1 MKRLWKDGSS
11 ISQPKKLV
19 VLSPLTKHKGQPEI
33 KSGGE
38 HRLTVNDGLTY
49 VNLVKEVFRDK
60 KEKYHG
66 FLEAM
71 KDFKAKRID
80 TIGVIAKVKE
90 LFKGHKDLILRFN
103 IFLPNEYEIKL
114 PLEDEQPPLEKPNEF
129 AQKEVEKCLTSADN
143 NHRRCGAKE
152 KKPIEDS
159 SVFESPLK
167 SDYIN
172 TSGKKKSRDD
182 ANTSS
187 QLKQP
192 VMLTSEKKHISQT
205 QISSGDD
212 QRLII
217 NVLAYIKTIKEVF
230 SDKTEK
236 YHDFLEVMWDF
247 KAQSCR
253 VQDSG
258 ANHDTDENVG
268 IQPSSSVV
276 EDISSMKSMFS
287 GVFGYLEEATERLR
301 NPDDFKEFLKYIRIY
316 SKELI
321 TQEELK
327 LLVGNLFGQYA
338 DLMEG
343 FNEFLS

>member
-71 KDFKAKRID
+71 KDFKAKRFEYVVPLSPTSNIFFSLID

-129 AQKEVEKCLTSADN
+129 AQKEVE
-143 NHRRCGAKE
+143 R
-152 KKPIEDS
+152 
-159 SVFESPLK
+159 
-167 SDYIN
+167 
-172 TSGKKKSRDD
+172 KKKSRDD

-247 KAQSCR
+247 KYHKIDTAGVVAR
-253 VQDSG
+253 VKKLFRGQKDLILG
-258 ANHDTDENVG
+258 LNTFL
-268 IQPSSSVV
+268 P
-276 EDISSMKSMFS
+276 
-287 GVFGYLEEATERLR
+287 TE
-301 NPDDFKEFLKYIRIY
+301 
-316 SKELI
+316 
-321 TQEELK
+321 
-327 LLVGNLFGQYA
+327 
-338 DLMEG
+338 
-343 FNEFLS
+343 